1 MDAPLKLG
9 CLLMAAGNAARFGQ
23 NKLLADLDGRPL
35 IRYALDAIPVSQF
48 AAVTV
53 VTQYDAVAELAVQ
66 YGFAVLRNDRPELGI
81 SHTVRLGTEAMSGC
95 DGILYLPADQPL
107 LRRETVARIADR
119 FCLHPDCI
127 VGAACDGRRGSPNLF
142 PAALFP
148 ELLALRGDRGG
159 SAVIRAYE
167 KRYLPVEIAA
177 CELFDCDTPQMLE
190 MLKTGE

>member
-9 CLLMAAGNAARFGQ
+9 CLLMAAGSAARFGQ
-23 NKLLADLDGRPL
+23 NKLLAELDGRPL
-35 IRYALDAIPVSQF
+35 IRYALDAIPASQF

-53 VTQYDAVAELAVQ
+53 VTQYDAVAELAAQ

-81 SHTVRLGTEAMSGC
+81 SRTVRLGTEVMSDC

-107 LRRETVARIADR
+107 LRQETVARIADCFR
-119 FCLHPDCI
+119 LHPDCI
-127 VGAACDGRRGSPNLF
+127 VGAACGDRRGSPNLF

-159 SAVIRAYE
+159 SAVLRAHE
-167 KRYLPVEIAA
+167 DRYLPMETDPR
-177 CELFDCDTPQMLE
+177 ELLDCDTPQGLAI
-190 MLKTGE
+190 LKTVE